1 MPRLIV
7 HQLQHDEAKLAN
19 IQHFATSTA
28 SATTPALAAAIKPA
42 LSAAPHAMPAAM
54 TMTMTALAA
63 ERPLPNMFD
72 VHIERPSLVL
82 QEYL

>member
-54 TMTMTALAA
+54 TMTALAA